1 MTCGSFLDMST
12 VAFQPRVPRNYVHI
26 ADSAGTRAISI
37 YRSKVRV
44 WTLRWGMEV
53 RMRLRFV
60 PASDF
65 SFSSKIGLM
74 QKLNICSYITMQPN
88 HVVFRIINHRGHG
101 FLPTQFYAYIL
112 CICTHVT
119 QTRRHSQTQ
128 YQHQQ

>member
-12 VAFQPRVPRNYVHI
+12 VAFQPSVPRNYVHI

-65 SFSSKIGLM
+65 SFFNKTSIGLM
-74 QKLNICSYITMQPN
+74 QKFNICSYITMQPN
-88 HVVFRIINHRGHG
+88 HVVFRIINHRGQWI
-101 FLPTQFYAYIL
+101 PTNTIL
-112 CICTHVT
+112 CIHVT